1 MSYQSATQVTLSAN
15 AVGNANPTNLTV
27 ALGAGRTVT
36 GTLTAGAATVMN
48 TVPPGTSSTVATLSC
63 ASACFLST
71 DAGLDVNDPG
81 NVHLSLGTVIVS
93 VSGDGKTATLSR
105 DAIGGTTAGLVVTVG
120 PAHGYCRPTGGNS
133 NTPYCAPSE
142 TTPWGDSRAEKLL
155 TTGDILSISPTS
167 PQNHGNDTLYRP
179 GA

>member
-48 TVPPGTSSTVATLSC
+48 TVPPGASSTVATLSC
-63 ASACFLST
+63 ASACFLSP
-71 DAGLDVNDPG
+71 DAGPDVNAPG

-93 VSGDGKTATLSR
+93 LSGDGKPATPPSAAFR
-105 DAIGGTTAGLVVTVG
+105 RASAGMEVPVG
-120 PAHGYCRPTGGNS
+120 P
-133 NTPYCAPSE
+133 
-142 TTPWGDSRAEKLL
+142 
-155 TTGDILSISPTS
+155 
-167 PQNHGNDTLYRP
+167 RP
-179 GA
+179 GH